1 MTSSSAAAVAEQ
13 RLKEKAYYDALW
25 KRADSNNDGSLNGSE
40 AVHFLRSSG
49 LSVDQ
54 LEEIWNT
61 IDVNKKGFLN
71 LTEFYYCMRL
81 IGLVQSGAAP
91 SAAALKSSTAVFPIP
106 KFDSVAVMPPTSTV
120 TPSLAASI
128 AKPTAIVATRGPHVS
143 QSERRTAATTTAT
156 TASTTLNVHASLSR
170 SVSSAPAAASTV
182 SVTADVVPLVSS
194 PALSHRST
202 ASTAPFPAHV
212 TRAQLQQYQQFFA
225 SIDLVKAGHISGQQ
239 ARDFFMRSNLP
250 SHVLGRV
257 WEMADVDRDGKLS
270 FAEFALAMHLINA
283 IIAGCVVPT
292 PLPISLHPSAILKG
306 GV

>member
-1 MTSSSAAAVAEQ
+1 MTSAAAVAEQ
-13 RLKEKAYYDALW
+13 RAKEKAYYDALW

-49 LSVDQ
+49 LTVDQ

-81 IGLVQSGAAP
+81 IGLVQSGASP

-120 TPSLAASI
+120 TPSLSASI
-128 AKPTAIVATRGPHVS
+128 AKPTAIIAAIPPKVATTTLA
-143 QSERRTAATTTAT
+143 QSERRTAATH
-156 TASTTLNVHASLSR
+156 TASTHHVPAALSR
-170 SVSSAPAAASTV
+170 SVSSAPAAVTPATV
-182 SVTADVVPLVSS
+182 VSDVVPLVPS

-202 ASTAPFPAHV
+202 ASTPPFPAHLS
-212 TRAQLQQYQQFFA
+212 RAQLQQYQQFFA
-225 SIDLVKAGHISGQQ
+225 SIDLVKSGHISGQQ

-257 WEMADVDRDGKLS
+257 WEMADVDRDGKLN

-283 IIAGCVVPT
+283 IIAGCVLPT
-292 PLPISLHPSAILKG
+292 PLPLSLHPSAILKG
-306 GV
+306 VV